1 VLLIILI
8 LLIVGFAY
16 GGFRA
21 GPGWGYYGG
30 GSISLILTI
39 IVILLL
45 LKVI

>member
-1 VLLIILI
+1 MLLIILI
-8 LLIVGFAY
+8 LFIVGFGY
-16 GGFRA
+16 CGYRV

-30 GSISLILTI
+30 GSISLILAI